1 MATAARRSERM
12 TIEQFLEWD
21 SADELRYELV
31 DGVPVAMN
39 PPMAPHARL
48 VALLT
53 GAIERRLRPPCGT
66 YVGGGARRQ
75 DDDGN
80 YRVPDLSIS
89 CSRSPGH
96 WIEAPQVVVEIL
108 SPSTQKKDLV
118 GQAGVLSL
126 DAKCRGDPPCPYRPP
141 PCRALAAGRRGLE
154 GARSDRVGRDRP
166 SASVRADPARRDL
179 RPPGAR
185 RRARQLDLSAVTAQK
200 PRACGRMT
208 ADQL

>member
-1 MATAARRSERM
+1 MATAARSSERM

-66 YVGGGARRQ
+66 YVGGGARRR

-80 YRVPDLSIS
+80 YRVPYLSIS

-108 SPSTQKKDLV
+108 SPSTQKKDLSV
-118 GQAGVLSL
+118 KLAFYRSMPSVEEILLVRTDRRHVEHWQREGEDWRVRDLIGSAEIALRPLSEPIPLQEIYAPLEL
-126 DAKCRGDPPCPYRPP
+126 DAEPDS
-141 PCRALAAGRRGLE
+141 L
-154 GARSDRVGRDRP
+154 
-166 SASVRADPARRDL
+166 
-179 RPPGAR
+179 
-185 RRARQLDLSAVTAQK
+185 T
-200 PRACGRMT
+200 
-208 ADQL
+208 

>member
-1 MATAARRSERM
+1 MATAARSSERM

-39 PPMAPHARL
+39 PPMALHARL

-53 GAIERRLRPPCGT
+53 WAIERRLRPPCGT
-66 YVGGGARRQ
+66 YVGGGARRR

-108 SPSTQKKDLV
+108 SPSTQKKDLSV
-118 GQAGVLSL
+118 KLAFYRSMPSVEEILLVRTDRRHVEHWQREGEDSRVRDLIGSAEIALRLLSEPIPLQEIYAPLEL
-126 DAKCRGDPPCPYRPP
+126 DAEPDS
-141 PCRALAAGRRGLE
+141 L
-154 GARSDRVGRDRP
+154 
-166 SASVRADPARRDL
+166 
-179 RPPGAR
+179 
-185 RRARQLDLSAVTAQK
+185 T
-200 PRACGRMT
+200 
-208 ADQL
+208 

>member
-1 MATAARRSERM
+1 MATEARSSERM

-39 PPMAPHARL
+39 PAMAPHARL

-66 YVGGGARRQ
+66 YVGGGARHQ

-108 SPSTQKKDLV
+108 SPSTQKKDLSV
-118 GQAGVLSL
+118 KLAFYRSMPSVEEILLVRTDRRHVEHWQREGEDWRVRDLIGSAEIALRLLSEPIPLDEIYAPLEL
-126 DAKCRGDPPCPYRPP
+126 DAEPDS
-141 PCRALAAGRRGLE
+141 L
-154 GARSDRVGRDRP
+154 
-166 SASVRADPARRDL
+166 
-179 RPPGAR
+179 
-185 RRARQLDLSAVTAQK
+185 T
-200 PRACGRMT
+200 
-208 ADQL
+208 

>member
-1 MATAARRSERM
+1 MATAARRNERM

-39 PPMAPHARL
+39 PPMALHARL

-89 CSRSPGH
+89 CSRSPEH

-108 SPSTQKKDLV
+108 SPSTQKKDLSV
-118 GQAGVLSL
+118 KLAFYRSMPSVEEILLVRTDRRHVEHWQRGGEDWRVRDLIGSAEIALRLLSEPIPLQEIYAPLEL
-126 DAKCRGDPPCPYRPP
+126 DAEPDS
-141 PCRALAAGRRGLE
+141 L
-154 GARSDRVGRDRP
+154 
-166 SASVRADPARRDL
+166 
-179 RPPGAR
+179 
-185 RRARQLDLSAVTAQK
+185 T
-200 PRACGRMT
+200 
-208 ADQL
+208 